1 MFKKAKILFFCM
13 IFVGESSFGQ
23 HSAEN
28 NEDLTIK
35 DCFITP
41 RLFPVYKG
49 PVKQEVKDPLTAF
62 AAKGMPLRLNPVVP
76 AIIDADFYTRDLGF
90 FCRKELQ
97 FEKATKI
104 PLRFRLG
111 TVSYNDY
118 LEGKPNTGVIPNY

>member
-1 MFKKAKILFFCM
+1 M
-13 IFVGESSFGQ
+13 IFVGGRSFCQ
-23 HSAEN
+23 NPAEN
-28 NEDLTIK
+28 AAGLAIK
-35 DCFITP
+35 DCFKTT

-49 PVKQEVKDPLTAF
+49 PLKHREQDPV
-62 AAKGMPLRLNPVVP
+62 AALDARRVPLRLNPVVP
-76 AIIDADFYTRDLGF
+76 NVIEADFYTRDFGF

-118 LEGKPNTGVIPNY
+118 LEGKPNAGIIPNY

>member
-62 AAKGMPLRLNPVVP
+62 AAKKMPLSNIPFLTVIGVP
-76 AIIDADFYTRDLGF
+76 
-90 FCRKELQ
+90 
-97 FEKATKI
+97 
-104 PLRFRLG
+104 
-111 TVSYNDY
+111 
-118 LEGKPNTGVIPNY
+118 